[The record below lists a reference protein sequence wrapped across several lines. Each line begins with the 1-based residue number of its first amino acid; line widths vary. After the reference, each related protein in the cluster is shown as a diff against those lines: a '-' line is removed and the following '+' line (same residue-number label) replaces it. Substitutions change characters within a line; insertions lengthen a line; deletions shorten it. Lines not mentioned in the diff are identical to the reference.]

1 MEGHIFR
8 AFCLT
13 LLVGSVLQCFASES
27 SESTN
32 TGPDFIAVIPKDG
45 LEEENVERVFS
56 LGPSDTLQ
64 VIDETANAVYLP
76 SASESTGEILSGD
89 YTVAYRFANG
99 SCDFSQTIVFR
110 DAFLGYPTPLWV
122 REESKPAKSG
132 NVSPG
137 GAVKYTFT
145 HPPAEYLGGGLS
157 FCVQFKTVLATGSG
171 SQSTVS
177 TTPPPATSDAA
188 TPDIPPKPEEQDN
201 QEQTEESDQQDSPVG
216 GESGTDG
223 QAQEEGEEEGNDD
236 NVESGGS
243 HDSASGS
250 DSQSNTQI
258 QQQQQQAGQGTQNQ
272 HQESTGGQ
280 STTTGQ
286 PGAAQH
292 LQHDQDFVNGETGD
306 YTSIQLRRLSGTP
319 DKEAYLTIVVHS
331 AAWGS
336 ASGMTALSVSLL
348 AVAAASLLIY

>member
-177 TTPPPATSDAA
+177 TKPPPATSEST
-188 TPDIPPKPEEQDN
+188 TPHKPPKPEEQNN
-201 QEQTEESDQQDSPVG
+201 QQQTEDSDQKDPAAG
-216 GESGTDG
+216 GESGTDD
-223 QAQEEGEEEGNDD
+223 QAQEEEEEGEGGNS
-236 NVESGGS
+236 ESDGS
-243 HDSASGS
+243 HDGASGS

-258 QQQQQQAGQGTQNQ
+258 QQQQQAGQGTQNQ
-272 HQESTGGQ
+272 NQESAGGQ
-280 STTTGQ
+280 STTTEQ
-286 PGAAQH
+286 PGAAQYLH
-292 LQHDQDFVNGETGD
+292 HDQEFVNGETGD

>member
-157 FCVQFKTVLATGSG
+157 FCVQFKTLLATGSG

-188 TPDIPPKPEEQDN
+188 TPDIPPKPEEQNN

-216 GESGTDG
+216 GESGTDNSV
-223 QAQEEGEEEGNDD
+223 QQEVEEGGKND
-236 NVESGGS
+236 NGESGGS

-258 QQQQQQAGQGTQNQ
+258 QQQQQAGQGTQNQ
-272 HQESTGGQ
+272 NQESAGGQ
-280 STTTGQ
+280 STTTEQ
-286 PGAAQH
+286 PGAAQYLH
-292 LQHDQDFVNGETGD
+292 HDQEFVNGETGD

>member
-13 LLVGSVLQCFASES
+13 LLVGSVLQCFASEP

-32 TGPDFIAVIPKDG
+32 TGPDFIAIIPKDG

-137 GAVKYTFT
+137 GAVRYTFT

-157 FCVQFKTVLATGSG
+157 FCVQFKTVRATGSG

-177 TTPPPATSDAA
+177 TTPPPATSDDA
-188 TPDIPPKPEEQDN
+188 TPDIPLEPEEQNN
-201 QEQTEESDQQDSPVG
+201 QQQTEDSDQKDPAVG
-216 GESGTDG
+216 GESGTDD
-223 QAQEEGEEEGNDD
+223 QAQEEEEEGKGGNS
-236 NVESGGS
+236 ESDGS
-243 HDSASGS
+243 HGSASGS
-250 DSQSNTQI
+250 DSQSIPQT
-258 QQQQQQAGQGTQNQ
+258 QQQQQPDQGTQNQ
-272 HQESTGGQ
+272 NQESTGGQ

-306 YTSIQLRRLSGTP
+306 YTSIQLRRLSGKP

>member
-45 LEEENVERVFS
+45 LKEENVERVFS

-132 NVSPG
+132 SVSPG

-188 TPDIPPKPEEQDN
+188 TPDIPPKPEEQNN
-201 QEQTEESDQQDSPVG
+201 QQQTEDSDQKDPAAG
-216 GESGTDG
+216 GESGTDD
-223 QAQEEGEEEGNDD
+223 QAQEEEEEGEGGNS
-236 NVESGGS
+236 ESDGS
-243 HDSASGS
+243 HGSASGS
-250 DSQSNTQI
+250 DSQSNPQT
-258 QQQQQQAGQGTQNQ
+258 QQQQPDQGTQNQ
-272 HQESTGGQ
+272 NQESTGGQ

-292 LQHDQDFVNGETGD
+292 LQHDQDFVKGETGD